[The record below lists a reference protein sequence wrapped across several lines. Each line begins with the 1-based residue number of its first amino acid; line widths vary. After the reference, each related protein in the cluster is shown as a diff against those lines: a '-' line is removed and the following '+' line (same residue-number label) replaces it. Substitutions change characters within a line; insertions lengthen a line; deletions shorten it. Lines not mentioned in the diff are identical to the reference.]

1 MNLQTLSTAE
11 LYLETVKGTTPD
23 VPLCCSSQKF
33 GSSGHKGAASRTCTA
48 AGEASRAGGRS
59 PSCCRAN
66 GCMLRSQLS
75 AEPVGSSRTEPSR
88 FNRTKEQSNFVQKA
102 VYMVKSLKR
111 GQRAYEISKTLKI
124 ELFT

>member
-59 PSCCRAN
+59 PREALGN
-66 GCMLRSQLS
+66 
-75 AEPVGSSRTEPSR
+75 EPSKR
-88 FNRTKEQSNFVQKA
+88 VQA
-102 VYMVKSLKR
+102 CDLLGMNNSW
-111 GQRAYEISKTLKI
+111 GI
-124 ELFT
+124 